1 MIRSRDAFLLAR
13 TKLRL
18 RLVRLT
24 ITIITS
30 ALLFGVLVFVALV
43 FTGTTNSLSTFGK
56 EGFGGRY
63 LVVAT
68 PLTYNLYGPSDSETI
83 KALEPVQV
91 NLVAQ
96 KKIAAKKLNI
106 TYDQATDMSLPLN
119 ESKLPN
125 GTTEKYINPESP
137 YVKAFARQ
145 KNAEKKALSFD
156 NFKTITNAGGAVH
169 VFRGTRSDNFMMGR
183 QSSGSVQVLINGKE
197 TDPTM
202 SQSFSGSPSGVASI
216 TTLGWSQLDQ
226 ELLAPFMLPNQSL
239 ATGTDGSIPIIAP
252 FSAAEEILGLKPL
265 PATATS
271 AQKLQRVIDVR
282 KGVAGKTATI
292 CYRNSVSASLFHEA
306 QNQQETIALNKGKAD
321 FVMPSLQYELPAG
334 ACGQVTIKKD
344 TRAAEEKAQAKNE
357 ETFKAQFGEPIA
369 QDQGTVTVRV
379 VGITTEPSYNASFS
393 ATAVAQSILQSSL
406 GTGWFSPAAAITTSP
421 TAAKAIDGGDFAT
434 ISPDKLSYYAE
445 FPSLESAKQFIKTYS
460 CDSNSNTMTSGPLP
474 AGFDECVDKGKPF
487 SIVPYGNNAGAVEE
501 FRRGF
506 WAVSKYI
513 ILAIVIL
520 ASLIMMGNVGKII
533 ADSRRETAVF
543 RALGAKRFDIAQI
556 YMSYSFL
563 IALLLFACSACIGL
577 IGAVMLDSWLR
588 PTMSIAAVLAYN
600 AGDVTKQFR
609 LFAFDIRLLIGV
621 FVLILIAAFISTV
634 IPLSGNLR
642 RNPIRDMRDEG

>member
-24 ITIITS
+24 VTIITS
-30 ALLFGVLVFVALV
+30 ALLFGVLVFVALI
-43 FTGTTNSLSTFGK
+43 FAGTTNSLSSFGK

-68 PLTYNLYGPSDSETI
+68 PLTYNVFGPSDAAIT
-83 KALEPVQV
+83 KALAPVQADV
-91 NLVAQ
+91 IAQ
-96 KKIAAKKLNI
+96 KKIAAKKLNV
-106 TYDQATDMSLPLN
+106 TYDQAADNNLPIHENKLTN
-119 ESKLPN
+119 GVTES
-125 GTTEKYINPESP
+125 YINPESP
-137 YVKAFARQ
+137 YVKAFVRDQ
-145 KNAEKKALSFD
+145 NTSKKSISFD
-156 NFKTITNAGGAVH
+156 NFKSISTASGATALY
-169 VFRGTRSDNFMMGR
+169 RGTRSGNFMMGG
-183 QSSGSVQVLINGKE
+183 QSPSSVQVLVKGKE
-197 TDPTM
+197 VDPTLA
-202 SQSFSGSPSGVASI
+202 QSFAGPPTGVASI

-226 ELLAPFMLPNQSL
+226 KLLAPFMLPNQSL
-239 ATGTDGSIPIIAP
+239 DAGADGSIPIIAP
-252 FSAAEEILGLKPL
+252 FSAAEEILGLKSL
-265 PATATS
+265 PATATA
-271 AQKLQRVIDVR
+271 AQKLQRMIDVR

-306 QNQQETIALNKGKAD
+306 QNQQETIALNKGKPD
-321 FVMPSLQYELPAG
+321 FVMPSLQYDLPSQ
-334 ACGQVTIKKD
+334 ACGQITVKKD
-344 TRAAEEKAQAKNE
+344 TRSAEEKLQAKNE
-357 ETFKAQFGEPIA
+357 ESFKAQFGEPTT
-369 QDQGTVTVRV
+369 QEQGTVTVRV
-379 VGITTEPSYNASFS
+379 VGITTESSYNASFS
-393 ATAVAQSILQSSL
+393 AAAIAQSILQSSL
-406 GTGWFSPAAAITTSP
+406 GTGWFSPAAAITSNP
-421 TAAKAIDGGDFAT
+421 VAVKAIDGGDFAT

-460 CDSNSNTMTSGPLP
+460 CDSNPNAMTSGPP
-474 AGFDECVDKGKPF
+474 PVGFSDCVDKGKPF

-577 IGAVMLDSWLR
+577 IGAVVLDSWLR

-600 AGDVTKQFR
+600 ASDVTKQFR
-609 LFAFDIRLLIGV
+609 LFAFDIRLLVGV
-621 FVLILIAAFISTV
+621 FILIVIAAFISTV
-634 IPLSGNLR
+634 IPLLGNLR
-642 RNPIRDMRDEG
+642 RNPIRDMRDDG